1 MLLPFHAFVSAMSV
15 ILLTVHVSLSF
26 KLEGFFVLFPFL
38 FQPVLVSVLAVLEAL
53 LPVHA
58 SVSAIPEVLLA
69 QCVSV
74 SAMLE
79 YL

>member
-26 KLEGFFVLFPFL
+26 KLEGFLLFPFL